1 MPLPVRFFDR
11 MAHYEFQGSTV
22 PIVRFT
28 EIGSTN
34 AEGLARLARGETMPV
49 WLVADIQ
56 TAGRGRRG
64 RLWTSELGNLF
75 ATLVLP
81 NPAPVAN
88 LAQLCFVAG
97 LALRDAV
104 ISAAPQVPAEDLKLK
119 WPNDLLLNGAKLAGI
134 LVEGGSDG
142 TGKAAAV
149 IGFGVNC
156 LHHPEDLP
164 YPATSLG
171 SVGAPTAPDRLLEAL
186 DIAMAVRLNQWDAG
200 NGFPAI
206 RADWMRHALGM
217 GDQVSV
223 KIGEREVV
231 GRFESIDA
239 RGAMMLRRRDG
250 VAEIVTAGD
259 VALLKPE

>member
-1 MPLPVRFFDR
+1 MASQRF
-11 MAHYEFQGSTV
+11 QSSTI

-34 AEGLARLARGETMPV
+34 AEGLARLARGEAMPV

-56 TAGRGRRG
+56 SAGRGRRG
-64 RLWTSELGNLF
+64 RPWTSELGNLF

-81 NPAPVAN
+81 NPAPVAYV
-88 LAQLCFVAG
+88 AQLCFVAG

-104 ISAAPQVPAEDLKLK
+104 LAAAPLVSVETLKLK
-119 WPNDLLLNGAKLAGI
+119 WPNDLMLDGGKLAGI
-134 LVEGGSDG
+134 LVEGGSDSAG
-142 TGKAAAV
+142 RPAAV

-164 YPATSLG
+164 YRATSLEEA
-171 SVGAPTAPDRLLEAL
+171 GAPTAPDRVLEAL
-186 DIAMAVRLNQWDAG
+186 DRAMAVRLNQWNGG
-200 NGFPAI
+200 NGFPSV
-206 RADWMRHALGM
+206 RTDWMRHALAI
-217 GDQVSV
+217 GDTVNV
-223 KIGEREVV
+223 RIGEREVT

-250 VAEIVTAGD
+250 IAEIITAGD
-259 VALLKPE
+259 VSLPKAE

>member
-1 MPLPVRFFDR
+1 
-11 MAHYEFQGSTV
+11 MAQYEFQGSTV
-22 PIVRFT
+22 PIIRFT

-34 AEGLARLARGETMPV
+34 AEGLVRLQRGETFPV

-64 RLWTSELGNLF
+64 RPWTSELGNLF

-81 NPAPVAN
+81 NPAPAAN

-104 ISAAPQVPAEDLKLK
+104 LAAAPQIAPDRLVMK
-119 WPNDLLLNGAKLAGI
+119 WPNDLLLDGGKLAGI
-134 LVEGGSDG
+134 LVEGASDSS
-142 TGKAAAV
+142 GKGAAV

-156 LHHPEDLP
+156 LHHPDDLP
-164 YPATSLG
+164 YRATSLEEA
-171 SVGAPTAPDRLLEAL
+171 GAPTAPDRLLEAL
-186 DIAMAVRLNQWDAG
+186 DQAMAVRLNQWNSG
-200 NGFPAI
+200 SGFPAI
-206 RADWMRHALGM
+206 RQDWMRHALGM

-223 KIGEREVV
+223 KVGEREVV

-250 VAEIVTAGD
+250 VAEIITAGD
-259 VALLKPE
+259 VSLQKHA

>member
-1 MPLPVRFFDR
+1 
-11 MAHYEFQGSTV
+11 MAQYEFQGSTV
-22 PIVRFT
+22 PIIRFT

-34 AEGLARLARGETMPV
+34 AEGLARLARGEIMPV

-64 RLWTSELGNLF
+64 RPWTSELGNLF

-81 NPAPVAN
+81 NPAPLAN

-97 LALRDAV
+97 LAVRDAALA
-104 ISAAPQVPAEDLKLK
+104 AAPQIPADALKLK
-119 WPNDLLLNGAKLAGI
+119 WPNDLLLNGGKLAGI
-134 LVEGGSDG
+134 LVEGGTDANG
-142 TGKAAAV
+142 RPAAV

-164 YPATSLG
+164 YKATSLEEA
-171 SVGAPTAPDRLLEAL
+171 GAPTAPDRLLEAL
-186 DIAMAVRLNQWDAG
+186 DLAMAVRLNQWHAG
-200 NGFPAI
+200 AGFAGI
-206 RADWMRHALGM
+206 RSDWMRHALGM

-231 GRFESIDA
+231 GRFENIDA

-250 VAEIVTAGD
+250 IAEIITAGD
-259 VALLKPE
+259 VSLRLPE

>member
-1 MPLPVRFFDR
+1 MAAPRF
-11 MAHYEFQGSTV
+11 QSSTI
-22 PIVRFT
+22 PIIRFT

-34 AEGLARLARGETMPV
+34 AEGLARLGRGEAMPA

-64 RLWTSELGNLF
+64 RPWTSELGNLF

-104 ISAAPQVPAEDLKLK
+104 VAAAPLLSVDGLRLK
-119 WPNDLLLNGAKLAGI
+119 WPNDLMLDGGKLAGI
-134 LVEGGSDG
+134 LVEGSSDASG
-142 TGKAAAV
+142 RSAAV

-156 LHHPEDLP
+156 LHHPDDLP
-164 YPATSLG
+164 YRATSLEEA
-171 SVGAPTAPDRLLEAL
+171 GAPTAPDRLLEAL
-186 DIAMAVRLNQWDAG
+186 DLAMAVRLNQWNGG
-200 NGFPAI
+200 NGFASV
-206 RADWMRHALGM
+206 RTDWMRHALAI
-217 GDQVSV
+217 GDTVSV
-223 KIGEREVV
+223 KIGDREVT
-231 GRFESIDA
+231 GRFESIDN

-259 VALLKPE
+259 VSLQTKVD

>member
-1 MPLPVRFFDR
+1 MAAQRF
-11 MAHYEFQGSTV
+11 QSSTI
-22 PIVRFT
+22 PIIRFS

-34 AEGLARLARGETMPV
+34 AEGLARLSRGEAMPA

-64 RLWTSELGNLF
+64 RPWTSELGNLF

-104 ISAAPQVPAEDLKLK
+104 VAAAPLIALDGLKLK
-119 WPNDLLLNGAKLAGI
+119 WPNDLMLDGGKLAGI
-134 LVEGGSDG
+134 LVEGANDRYGRP
-142 TGKAAAV
+142 AAV

-156 LHHPEDLP
+156 LHHPDDLP
-164 YPATSLG
+164 YRATSLEEA
-171 SVGAPTAPDRLLEAL
+171 GAPTAPDRLLEAL
-186 DIAMAVRLNQWDAG
+186 DLAMTVRLNQWNAG
-200 NGFPAI
+200 NGFASIRGDWIRYALAI
-206 RADWMRHALGM
+206 
-217 GDQVSV
+217 GDTVSV
-223 KIGEREVV
+223 KIGEREVT
-231 GRFESIDA
+231 GRFESIDN

-250 VAEIVTAGD
+250 IAEIVTAGD
-259 VALLKPE
+259 VSLQPKVD

>member
-1 MPLPVRFFDR
+1 

-22 PIVRFT
+22 PIIRFT
-28 EIGSTN
+28 QIGSTN
-34 AEGLARLARGETMPV
+34 AEGLARLQRGETLPV

-64 RLWTSELGNLF
+64 RPWTSELGNLF

-81 NPAPVAN
+81 NPAPVAH

-104 ISAAPQVPAEDLKLK
+104 LSAAPQISGDMLKLK
-119 WPNDLLLNGAKLAGI
+119 WPNDLLLDGGKLAGI
-134 LVEGGSDG
+134 LVEGGSDAS
-142 TGKAAAV
+142 GKPAVV

-156 LHHPEDLP
+156 LHHPDELP
-164 YPATSLG
+164 YKATSLEAN
-171 SVGAPTAPDRLLEAL
+171 GAPTAPDRLLEAL
-186 DIAMAVRLNQWDAG
+186 DLAMAVRLNQWNAG
-200 NGFPAI
+200 AGFPVI
-206 RADWMRHALGM
+206 RSDWMRHALGM

-223 KIGEREVV
+223 KIGAREVV
-231 GRFESIDA
+231 GRFENIDA

-250 VAEIVTAGD
+250 VAEIITAGD
-259 VALLKPE
+259 VSLSLPD

>member
-1 MPLPVRFFDR
+1 MAAQRF
-11 MAHYEFQGSTV
+11 QSSTI

-34 AEGLARLARGETMPV
+34 AEGLARLGRGEAMPV

-56 TAGRGRRG
+56 SAGRGRRG
-64 RLWTSELGNLF
+64 RPWTSELGNLF

-81 NPAPVAN
+81 NPAPVAHV
-88 LAQLCFVAG
+88 AQLCFVAG

-104 ISAAPQVPAEDLKLK
+104 LAAAPLLTTEGLKLK
-119 WPNDLLLNGAKLAGI
+119 WPNDLILDGGKLAGI
-134 LVEGGSDG
+134 LVEGGTDAAG
-142 TGKAAAV
+142 RPAAV

-164 YPATSLG
+164 YRATSLEAA
-171 SVGAPTAPDRLLEAL
+171 GAPTAPDRVLEAL
-186 DIAMAVRLNQWDAG
+186 DRAMAVRLNQWNGG
-200 NGFPAI
+200 NGFPSV
-206 RADWMRHALGM
+206 RTDWMRHALAI
-217 GDQVSV
+217 GDTVSV
-223 KIGEREVV
+223 RIGEREVT

-250 VAEIVTAGD
+250 IAEIITAGD
-259 VALLKPE
+259 VSLPKAE

>member
-1 MPLPVRFFDR
+1 
-11 MAHYEFQGSTV
+11 MAQYEFPGSTV

-49 WLVADIQ
+49 WLVADVQ
-56 TAGRGRRG
+56 TQGRGRRG
-64 RLWTSELGNLF
+64 RSWTSEVGNLF
-75 ATLVLP
+75 ATLVLA
-81 NPAPVAN
+81 NPGPVAQ

-104 ISAAPQVPAEDLKLK
+104 LRAAPLIPPETLKLK
-119 WPNDLLLNGAKLAGI
+119 WPNDLLLNGGKLAGI
-134 LVEGGSDG
+134 LVEGGQDSSG
-142 TGKAAAV
+142 RPAAV

-164 YPATSLG
+164 YPATSLQAAG
-171 SVGAPTAPDRLLEAL
+171 HPAAPDRVLEAL
-186 DIAMAVRLNQWDAG
+186 DLAMAARLSQWNAG
-200 NGFPAI
+200 AGFAET
-206 RADWMRHALGM
+206 RADWLRQCLGM

-223 KIGEREVV
+223 KIGTREVV

-239 RGAMMLRRRDG
+239 RGAMMLRRKDG
-250 VAEIVTAGD
+250 VAEIITAGD
-259 VALLKPE
+259 VSLLKPE

>member
-1 MPLPVRFFDR
+1 
-11 MAHYEFQGSTV
+11 MASYEFPGSTV

-49 WLVADIQ
+49 WLVADVQ

-64 RLWTSELGNLF
+64 RPWTSEVGNLF
-75 ATLVLP
+75 ATLVLA
-81 NPAPVAN
+81 NPAPVAQ

-104 ISAAPQVPAEDLKLK
+104 LRASPEISADALKLK
-119 WPNDLLLNGAKLAGI
+119 WPNDLLLDGGKLAGI
-134 LVEGGSDG
+134 LVEGGTDAAG
-142 TGKAAAV
+142 RPAAV

-156 LHHPEDLP
+156 LHHPDNLP
-164 YPATSLG
+164 YRATSLQ
-171 SVGAPTAPDRLLEAL
+171 GAGHPATPDRVLEAL
-186 DIAMAVRLNQWDAG
+186 DIAMAARLSQW
-200 NGFPAI
+200 NGSQGFGEI
-206 RADWMRHALGM
+206 RADWLRHALGM

-223 KIGEREVV
+223 KMGEREVV

-239 RGAMMLRRRDG
+239 RGAMMLRRKDG

-259 VALLKPE
+259 ITLLKPD

>member
-1 MPLPVRFFDR
+1 
-11 MAHYEFQGSTV
+11 MAQYEFQGSTV
-22 PIVRFT
+22 PIIRFT

-34 AEGLARLARGETMPV
+34 AEGLARLARGETLPV

-75 ATLVLP
+75 ASLVLP
-81 NPAPVAN
+81 NPAPLAH

-104 ISAAPQVPAEDLKLK
+104 LSAAPQIAADSLKLK
-119 WPNDLLLNGAKLAGI
+119 WPNDLVLGGGKLAGI
-134 LVEGGSDG
+134 LVEGATDAGG
-142 TGKAAAV
+142 RPAAV

-156 LHHPEDLP
+156 LHHPDDLP
-164 YPATSLG
+164 YKATSLEEA
-171 SVGAPTAPDRLLEAL
+171 GAPTAPDRLLEAL
-186 DIAMAVRLNQWDAG
+186 DLAMAVRLNQWHAG
-200 NGFPAI
+200 AGFAGI
-206 RADWMRHALGM
+206 RSDWMRHALGM

-231 GRFESIDA
+231 GRFENIDA

-250 VAEIVTAGD
+250 IAEIITAGD
-259 VALLKPE
+259 VSLRLPD

>member
-1 MPLPVRFFDR
+1 
-11 MAHYEFQGSTV
+11 MAAYEFQGSTV
-22 PIVRFT
+22 PIIRFT

-34 AEGLARLARGETMPV
+34 AEGLARLNRGETFPV
-49 WLVADIQ
+49 WLVSDVQ

-64 RLWTSELGNLF
+64 RPWTSELGNLF

-81 NPAPVAN
+81 NPAPAAN

-104 ISAAPQVPAEDLKLK
+104 LAAAPQIPPEDLLLK
-119 WPNDLLLNGAKLAGI
+119 WPNDLLLAGGKLAGI
-134 LVEGGSDG
+134 LVEGASDSSG
-142 TGKAAAV
+142 RGAAV

-156 LHHPEDLP
+156 LHHPEDIG
-164 YPATSLG
+164 YKVTSLAAA
-171 SVGAPTAPDRLLEAL
+171 GAPTAPDRLLEAL
-186 DIAMAVRLNQWDAG
+186 DIAMAVRLNQWNAG
-200 NGFPAI
+200 IGFSAI

-223 KIGEREVV
+223 RIGEREVV
-231 GRFESIDA
+231 GRFESVDA

-250 VAEIVTAGD
+250 VAEIITAGD
-259 VALLKPE
+259 VSVRPRD

>member
-1 MPLPVRFFDR
+1 
-11 MAHYEFQGSTV
+11 MAQYEFQGSTV
-22 PIVRFT
+22 PIIRFT

-34 AEGLARLARGETMPV
+34 AEGLARLARGEIMPV

-64 RLWTSELGNLF
+64 RPWTSELGNLF

-81 NPAPVAN
+81 NPAPLAN

-104 ISAAPQVPAEDLKLK
+104 LAAAPQLVSETLKLK
-119 WPNDLLLNGAKLAGI
+119 WPNDLLLNGGKLAGI
-134 LVEGGSDG
+134 LVEGGTDANG
-142 TGKAAAV
+142 RPAAV
-149 IGFGVNC
+149 IGFGANC

-164 YPATSLG
+164 YKATSLEEA
-171 SVGAPTAPDRLLEAL
+171 GAPTAPDRLLEAL
-186 DIAMAVRLNQWDAG
+186 DLAMAVRLNQWHAG
-200 NGFPAI
+200 AGFAGI
-206 RADWMRHALGM
+206 RSDWMRHALGM

-231 GRFESIDA
+231 GRFENIDA

-250 VAEIVTAGD
+250 IAEIITAGD
-259 VALLKPE
+259 VSLRVPE

>member
-1 MPLPVRFFDR
+1 

-28 EIGSTN
+28 QIGSTN
-34 AEGLARLARGETMPV
+34 AEGMARLARSETFPV

-56 TAGRGRRG
+56 TSGRGRRG
-64 RLWTSELGNLF
+64 RPWTSELGNLF
-75 ATLVLP
+75 ASLVLP

-104 ISAAPQVPAEDLKLK
+104 LAAAPQIRPDALKLK
-119 WPNDLLLNGAKLAGI
+119 WPNDLLLDGGKVAGI
-134 LVEGGSDG
+134 LVEGGSDPSG
-142 TGKAAAV
+142 RPAAV

-156 LHHPEDLP
+156 LHHPDDLP
-164 YPATSLG
+164 YRATSLEA
-171 SVGAPTAPDRLLEAL
+171 SGAPTAPDRLLEAL
-186 DIAMAVRLNQWDAG
+186 DLAMAVRLNQWNAG
-200 NGFPAI
+200 AGFPAI
-206 RADWMRHALGM
+206 RTDWMRYALGM

-231 GRFESIDA
+231 GRFDNIDP
-239 RGAMMLRRRDG
+239 RGAMTLRRKDG
-250 VAEIVTAGD
+250 TAEIITAGD
-259 VALLKPE
+259 VSLGKSD

>member
-1 MPLPVRFFDR
+1 

-22 PIVRFT
+22 PIIRFT
-28 EIGSTN
+28 QIGSTN
-34 AEGLARLARGETMPV
+34 AEGLARLQRGETLPV

-64 RLWTSELGNLF
+64 RPWTSELGNLF

-81 NPAPVAN
+81 NPAPVAH

-104 ISAAPQVPAEDLKLK
+104 LSAAPQISGDMLKLK
-119 WPNDLLLNGAKLAGI
+119 WPNDLLLDGGKLAGI
-134 LVEGGSDG
+134 LVEGGSDAS
-142 TGKAAAV
+142 GKPAVV

-156 LHHPEDLP
+156 LHHPDELP
-164 YPATSLG
+164 YKATSLEAN
-171 SVGAPTAPDRLLEAL
+171 GAPTAPDRLLEAL
-186 DIAMAVRLNQWDAG
+186 DLAMAVRLNQWNAG
-200 NGFPAI
+200 AGFPAI
-206 RADWMRHALGM
+206 RSDWMRHALGM

-223 KIGEREVV
+223 KIGTREVV
-231 GRFESIDA
+231 GRFENIDA

-250 VAEIVTAGD
+250 VAEIITAGD
-259 VALLKPE
+259 VSLSLPD

>member
-1 MPLPVRFFDR
+1 
-11 MAHYEFQGSTV
+11 MADYGFQSSTV

-34 AEGLARLARGETMPV
+34 AEGLARLTRGETMPV

-56 TAGRGRRG
+56 TEGRGRRG
-64 RLWTSELGNLF
+64 RPWTSELGNLF

-81 NPAPVAN
+81 NPAPVAH
-88 LAQLCFVAG
+88 LAQLCFVGG

-104 ISAAPQVPAEDLKLK
+104 IAAAPLLESDGLKLK
-119 WPNDLLLNGAKLAGI
+119 WPNDLLLNGGKLAGI
-134 LVEGGSDG
+134 LVEGTSDSSG
-142 TGKAAAV
+142 RAAAV

-156 LHHPEDLP
+156 LHHPDGLP
-164 YPATSLG
+164 YKATSLEAA
-171 SVGAPTAPDRLLEAL
+171 GAPTAPDRLLEAL
-186 DIAMAVRLNQWDAG
+186 DRAMAVRLNQWNAG
-200 NGFPAI
+200 NGFASI
-206 RADWMRHALGM
+206 RSDWMRHALGM

-223 KIGEREVV
+223 KVGDRDVV

-250 VAEIVTAGD
+250 VAEIITAGD
-259 VALLKPE
+259 VSLLKPE

>member
-1 MPLPVRFFDR
+1 

-34 AEGLARLARGETMPV
+34 AEGMARLARGETFPV

-56 TAGRGRRG
+56 RAGRGRRG
-64 RLWTSELGNLF
+64 RPWTSELGNLF

-104 ISAAPQVPAEDLKLK
+104 LSAAPQIAGEALKLK
-119 WPNDLLLNGAKLAGI
+119 WPNDLLLEGGKLAGI
-134 LVEGGSDG
+134 LVEGGSDPSSRP
-142 TGKAAAV
+142 AAV

-164 YPATSLG
+164 YRATSLEE
-171 SVGAPTAPDRLLEAL
+171 SGAPTAPDRLLEAL
-186 DIAMAVRLNQWDAG
+186 DLAMAVRLNQWNAG
-200 NGFPAI
+200 AGFAAI
-206 RADWMRHALGM
+206 RSDWMRYALGM

-231 GRFESIDA
+231 GRFENIDT

-250 VAEIVTAGD
+250 VAEIITAGD
-259 VALLKPE
+259 VSIRKGD